1 MIFQRIF
8 DRIIFGLF
16 RYFKPDVYLIKR
28 NFKTG
33 SKLENTRASNT
44 VTFVEKDGISL
55 GNNVFI
61 WHHTIIDGSNQVEIE
76 EGCQIGAWN
85 GIFSHSS
92 HISIRLYGSE
102 YGKHQP
108 MKGYVRGKVKIGKY
122 TFIGPHCVIMPNTTI
137 GKGSLVSAY
146 SYVKGEFPD
155 FSIIA
160 GNPAKI
166 VGDTR
171 KLDQKYLDNNEELR
185 GFYEEWASC

>member
-1 MIFQRIF
+1 
-8 DRIIFGLF
+8 
-16 RYFKPDVYLIKR
+16 
-28 NFKTG
+28 
-33 SKLENTRASNT
+33 
-44 VTFVEKDGISL
+44 
-55 GNNVFI
+55 VFI